1 MATDMNPQASPAG
14 KAAWIVLMIAWACFL
29 IPFPGL
35 GLFVGWPLNLVAF
48 ILAIVAMAN
57 GGAMKGII
65 QLILSLVGSPIVYLI
80 GTALFVAGVGV
91 MGQQDAARRAVFMQ
105 STVPALMVEVE
116 TVDTR
121 STFQRG

>member
-80 GTALFVAGVGV
+80 GTALFVAGVGA
-91 MGQQDAARRAVFMQ
+91 MGQQDAARRAVLLQ
-105 STVPALMVEVE
+105 SMVPALMVEVDA
-116 TVDTR
+116 VDTR

>member
-1 MATDMNPQASPAG
+1 MTVDVNRPASPAG

-35 GLFVGWPLNLVAF
+35 GLFVGWPLNLAAF

-65 QLILSLVGSPIVYLI
+65 PLVLSLVGSPIVYLI
-80 GTALFVAGVGV
+80 GTMLLMAGVGAISR
-91 MGQQDAARRAVFMQ
+91 QDAPQRAVLSQ
-105 STVPALMVEVE
+105 APLSGSIGEASAPGNRVA
-116 TVDTR
+116 
-121 STFQRG
+121 FQKR

>member
-1 MATDMNPQASPAG
+1 MATEMNPTASPAG

-29 IPFPGL
+29 VPFPGL

-80 GTALFVAGVGV
+80 GTAILVAGVGA
-91 MGQQDAARRAVFMQ
+91 MGKQDAARRGVLSQVTA
-105 STVPALMVEVE
+105 PACMVEAAV
-116 TVDTR
+116 R
-121 STFQRG
+121 QG

>member
-1 MATDMNPQASPAG
+1 MATDMNPQTSPAG

-80 GTALFVAGVGV
+80 GTALFVAGVGA
-91 MGQQDAARRAVFMQ
+91 MGQQDAARRAVLLQ
-105 STVPALMVEVE
+105 STVPAL
-116 TVDTR
+116 TVDVDAVDTLAA
-121 STFQRG
+121 FQRG

>member
-1 MATDMNPQASPAG
+1 MATDMNPQANPAG

-91 MGQQDAARRAVFMQ
+91 MGQQDAARRAALLQ
-105 STVPALMVEVE
+105 STVPALMVEVDA
-116 TVDTR
+116 VDTR

>member
-91 MGQQDAARRAVFMQ
+91 MGQQDAARRAVLLQ
-105 STVPALMVEVE
+105 STVPALMVEVDA
-116 TVDTR
+116 VD
-121 STFQRG
+121 SLAAFQGG